1 MFSKG
6 LRAAVLVVVVAVAV
20 VSALVSYQVVSS
32 LPQRSGRVSVSGL
45 GAPVA
50 IRFDAYGIPDIRAA
64 TREDAAF
71 ALGYVTAGDRLFQ
84 MDLVRRKATG
94 RLAEIFGEAALA
106 NDIEQL
112 HLDFGHAAERLVD
125 SLPAEHRAVLAAY
138 ARGVN
143 SYIRS
148 ADSLAPEFS
157 LLQYEPTPWTPR
169 DSLLVILGMF
179 QLLSWTEPEERMMSV
194 MQECLPE
201 QVIAFLTPDTDLY
214 SSVLIGGTGSSRP
227 VVPVPAADL
236 AAVLT
241 ENRDLQA
248 VVSSDTANEVPG
260 SNNWVVNR
268 HKTADGRAILSNDMH
283 LPLSVP
289 NTWYRATQHYDGRVV
304 SGLNLLGLPAIV
316 AGSNGR
322 VAWGFTNFMAD
333 VLDLVKLDLDPENPQ
348 RYWTRT
354 GWRKLQFVEH
364 QVLVKEH
371 KSQTLVVRV
380 SEWGPVWMHPLLGHP
395 VAVRWTAL
403 DSQAVGMGLI
413 DLDRAGSV
421 EEAAAIIRGSG
432 GPPQNVLLADEE
444 GNIAWTLMGYFPGRR
459 PGFDGTVSTDW
470 SDGTAG
476 WNGFLRPDELPQ
488 VVNPEAGFLETAN
501 NRTIGRG
508 YPHTLG
514 HNFAYGYRAYRISE
528 RLRAMQ
534 AMTETELFQLQL
546 DSRTAF
552 CDFYRDLVVSLVSD
566 EYMAASPLLAEIRA
580 EVDQWNGFARAESRG
595 LPLLTAF
602 RNRLVT
608 RVFSPFL
615 KSCAIRDEEFSYGWY
630 QKETPLRQLLTEK
643 IPETL
648 PSSGFKSWDDFLR
661 AVLEE
666 SAIGIKKR
674 LARATLENV
683 TWSQFRKV
691 RIRHPLSHALPW
703 LSGLLDMPQQALGG
717 CVFCVRVVSQGLSAS
732 ERLVISP
739 GQFGTGI
746 LHLAGGQSGHFLS
759 DNYSD
764 QYPYWVNGR
773 PMPFV
778 SNRVSQVLHLE
789 P

>member
-1 MFSKG
+1 MFPKG
-6 LRAAVLVVVVAVAV
+6 LRAAFLVVVVAVAV

-45 GAPVA
+45 GSAVA

-71 ALGYVTAGDRLFQ
+71 SLGYVTAGDRLFQ

-94 RLAEIFGEAALA
+94 RLAEIFGAAALA
-106 NDIEQL
+106 SDIEQL
-112 HLDFGHAAERLVD
+112 HLDFGRVAERLVD
-125 SLPAEHRAVLAAY
+125 DLPAEHRAVLVAY

-143 SYIRS
+143 SYIRN
-148 ADSLAPEFS
+148 AETLAPEFT
-157 LLQYEPTPWTPR
+157 LLQYEPSPWTPR
-169 DSLLVILGMF
+169 DSMLAVLGMF
-179 QLLSWTEPEERMMSV
+179 QLLSWTEPEERMLSV

-201 QVIAFLTPDTDLY
+201 QVASFLTPDTDLY
-214 SSVLIGGTGSSRP
+214 PSVLIGGSGSSRP
-227 VVPVPAADL
+227 IGPVPAADL
-236 AAVLT
+236 AAVLM

-248 VVSSDTANEVPG
+248 VVNIDTANEARG

-289 NTWYRATQHYDGRVV
+289 NTWYRATQRYGGRVV
-304 SGLNLLGLPAIV
+304 SGLSLPGLPAIV

-333 VLDLVKLDLDPENPQ
+333 VLDLVKLELDPENPQ
-348 RYWTRT
+348 RYRTRT

-364 QVLVKEH
+364 QILVKEH
-371 KSQTLVVRV
+371 KPQTLVVRV

-395 VAVRWTAL
+395 VAVHWTAL
-403 DSQAVGMGLI
+403 DPQAVGMGLI
-413 DLDRAGSV
+413 DLDRVGSV
-421 EEAAAIIRGSG
+421 EEAAAILRGTG
-432 GPPQNVLLADEE
+432 GPPQNVLLADQE
-444 GNIAWTLMGYFPGRR
+444 GNIAWTLMGYFPRRR

-470 SDGTAG
+470 RDGTAG

-488 VVNPEAGFLETAN
+488 VVNPEAGFLATAN

-508 YPHTLG
+508 YPHILG

-534 AMTETELFQLQL
+534 AITEKELFQLQL

-552 CDFYRDLVVSLVSD
+552 YDFYRDLVVSLVSD
-566 EYMAASPLLAEIRA
+566 EYMSANPLLAEVRA
-580 EVDQWNGFARAESRG
+580 EVDQWDGFARAESRG
-595 LPLLTAF
+595 LPLLAAF
-602 RNRLVT
+602 RNRLVK
-608 RVFSPFL
+608 RVFAPFL
-615 KSCAIRDEEFSYGWY
+615 KSCATRDKEFAYGWY

-648 PSSGFKSWDDFLR
+648 PSTDFESWDDFLR

-666 SAIGIKKR
+666 SAVGMKKR
-674 LARATLENV
+674 LASATLENV
-683 TWSQFRKV
+683 TWTQFREV

-717 CVFCVRVVSQGLSAS
+717 CVFCVRVISQGLSAS

-739 GQFGTGI
+739 GQFGRGI
-746 LHLAGGQSGHFLS
+746 LHLPGGQSGHFLS

-764 QYPYWVNGR
+764 QYPYWANGR

-778 SNRVSQVLHLE
+778 SDRVSQVLHLE